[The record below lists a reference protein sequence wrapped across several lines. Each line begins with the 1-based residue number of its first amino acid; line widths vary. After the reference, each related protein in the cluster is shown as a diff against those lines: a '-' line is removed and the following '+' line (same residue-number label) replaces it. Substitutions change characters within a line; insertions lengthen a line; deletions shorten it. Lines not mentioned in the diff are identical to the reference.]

1 VTHRLVAAAA
11 LLSLPNA
18 AAAAT
23 DDQGA
28 LVAEL
33 QRQIAAQQAQID
45 AQAKAIAELRGL
57 VVGTSGPAPT
67 DAVAEPVV
75 AAAEPEPAAPVTVPV
90 VAVAEPQPAVAVS
103 APTKTPDHVVRVG
116 NADVMLG
123 GAFTLNTLVSSRRTV
138 GPAGSVFFL
147 APPDVTGRENVLDMT
162 AQYSRISLGI
172 DIPAGDDWTVSA
184 RTLFT
189 FFNGSLLNASYGFQP
204 LFGYGSASNGRFTFS
219 AGLMFELFSPRQPD
233 VVDSVSALYFSGNP
247 ANSPRAQL
255 RAEWRAPVASGTQ
268 FEAALALSD
277 PISTFISKD
286 LTDRTE
292 DNGIPNIET
301 RFAVTHAPDGWSS
314 LLDRAMWDFGV
325 SAVYGEFRKFY
336 NVSAPFDVRTN
347 QARGVSVD
355 AGVSLSPRVALQ
367 GEVWT
372 GQALG
377 NYGAAIGASVNPV
390 TRREVHASG
399 GWGEVALAWTNTA
412 HSTFGYGLDS
422 PDRDQLVPGEKA
434 RNETVWGNIFWRA
447 APWLQLGLEGTWR
460 RTQYLLPTDGLLSN
474 DGFGMLMTTS
484 FRY

>member
-1 VTHRLVAAAA
+1 VTRGLVAAAA
-11 LLSLPNA
+11 LLAMPSTA
-18 AAAAT
+18 TAAAAT
-23 DDQGA
+23 TDQAA
-28 LVAEL
+28 LVADL

-57 VVGTSGPAPT
+57 VVGTSGPVSTA
-67 DAVAEPVV
+67 AVAAPVV
-75 AAAEPEPAAPVTVPV
+75 PAAEPETAAPVS
-90 VAVAEPQPAVAVS
+90 VASKA
-103 APTKTPDHVVRVG
+103 PDHVVRVG

-147 APPDVTGRENVLDMT
+147 APPDVTGRDNVIDIT

-189 FFNGSLLNASYGFQP
+189 FYNGSLFNAGYGFQP
-204 LFGYGSASNGRFTFS
+204 LFGYGSASNGRWTFS

-255 RAEWRAPVASGTQ
+255 RAEWRAPLGGGTNL
-268 FEAALALSD
+268 EAAVALTD

-301 RFAVTHAPDGWSS
+301 RLVVTHAPEGWSS
-314 LLDRAMWDFGV
+314 MLDRPMWEVGV
-325 SAVYGEFRKFY
+325 SAIYGEFRKFY

-347 QARGVSVD
+347 QARGFSID
-355 AGVSLSPRVALQ
+355 AGVSLSPRLALQ
-367 GEVWT
+367 GEMWT

-377 NYGAAIGASVNPV
+377 NYGAAIGASVNPL

-399 GWGEVALAWTNTA
+399 GWGEVALAWSGKA
-412 HSTFGYGLDS
+412 YSTFGYGLDS
-422 PDRDQLVPGEKA
+422 PDRNQLVPGDKT
-434 RNETVWGNIFWRA
+434 RNETVWGNIVWRA
-447 APWLQLGLEGTWR
+447 APWLRLGIEGTWR
-460 RTQYLLPTDGLLSN
+460 RTQYLLPGDGLLSN

>member
-1 VTHRLVAAAA
+1 MNRGLVAAAA
-11 LLSLPNA
+11 LLTLPKA

-23 DDQGA
+23 TDQA
-28 LVAEL
+28 TLVAEL

-57 VVGTSGPAPT
+57 VVGKSGPAST
-67 DAVAEPVV
+67 AAVAVPVV
-75 AAAEPEPAAPVTVPV
+75 AAAEPEPAAPV
-90 VAVAEPQPAVAVS
+90 S
-103 APTKTPDHVVRVG
+103 APSKTPDHVVRVG

-123 GAFTLNTLVSSRRTV
+123 GAFTLNTLVSSQRPV

-147 APPDVTGRENVLDMT
+147 APPDVTGRDNVLDMT

-184 RTLFT
+184 RTMFT
-189 FFNGSLLNASYGFQP
+189 FYNGSLFNASYGFQP
-204 LFGYGSASNGRFTFS
+204 LFGYGSASNGRWTFS

-268 FEAALALSD
+268 FEAALALTD
-277 PISTFISKD
+277 PISTFVSKD

-292 DNGIPNIET
+292 DNGMPNIET
-301 RFAVTHAPDGWSS
+301 RLVVTHAPDGWSS
-314 LLDRAMWDFGV
+314 LLDRAKWEVGV

-336 NVSAPFDVRTN
+336 NVSAPFDVRIN
-347 QARGVSVD
+347 QVRGVSVD
-355 AGVSLSPRVALQ
+355 AGFSLSARVALQ

-377 NYGAAIGASVNPV
+377 NYGAAIGASVNPL
-390 TRREVHASG
+390 TRREVDASG
-399 GWGEVALAWTNTA
+399 GWGEVALAWSDTA
-412 HSTFGYGLDS
+412 HSTFGYGLDR
-422 PDRDQLVPGEKA
+422 PNRDQLVPGDKA
-434 RNETVWGNIFWRA
+434 RNETLWGNIFWRA
-447 APWLQLGLEGTWR
+447 APWLHLGLEGTWR
-460 RTQYLLPTDGLLSN
+460 RTQYLLPADGLLSN

>member
-1 VTHRLVAAAA
+1 MAAA
-11 LLSLPNA
+11 LAALPTVA
-18 AAAAT
+18 SAAT
-23 DDQGA
+23 TDQVA
-28 LVAEL
+28 LVADL
-33 QRQIAAQQAQID
+33 QRQIVAQQAQID
-45 AQAKAIAELRGL
+45 AQAKAIADLRGI
-57 VVGTSGPAPT
+57 VVGQAKPTPVAAEASPPVMVAAETASVLASPAPMK
-67 DAVAEPVV
+67 AQE
-75 AAAEPEPAAPVTVPV
+75 
-90 VAVAEPQPAVAVS
+90 
-103 APTKTPDHVVRVG
+103 HVVHIG

-147 APPDVTGRENVLDMT
+147 APPDVTGRDNVLDIT

-184 RTLFT
+184 RTMFT
-189 FFNGSLLNASYGFQP
+189 FYNGSLFNASYGFQP
-204 LFGYGSASNGRFTFS
+204 LFGYGSASNGRWTFS

-255 RAEWRAPVASGTQ
+255 RAEWRAPLGGGTN
-268 FEAALALSD
+268 FEAAVALSD
-277 PISTFISKD
+277 PISTFVSKD

-301 RFAVTHAPDGWSS
+301 RLVVTHAPEGWSS
-314 LLDRAMWDFGV
+314 MLDRSMWEVGV
-325 SAVYGEFRKFY
+325 SAIFGEFRKFY

-347 QARGVSVD
+347 QARGFSID
-355 AGVSLSPRVALQ
+355 AGVSLSPRLALQ

-399 GWGEVALAWTNTA
+399 GWGEVALAWSDTA
-412 HSTFGYGLDS
+412 HSTFGYGLDR
-422 PDRDQLVPGEKA
+422 PNRDQLVPGDKA
-434 RNETVWGNIFWRA
+434 RNETLWGNVFWRA

-460 RTQYLLPTDGLLSN
+460 RTQYLLPADGLLSN
-474 DGFGMLMTTS
+474 DGFGMLITTS

>member
-1 VTHRLVAAAA
+1 VKRGLVAAAA
-11 LLSLPNA
+11 LLTLPNA

-23 DDQGA
+23 TDQAA

-57 VVGTSGPAPT
+57 VVGKSGPAST
-67 DAVAEPVV
+67 AAVAVPVV
-75 AAAEPEPAAPVTVPV
+75 AAAESEPAAS
-90 VAVAEPQPAVAVS
+90 VS
-103 APTKTPDHVVRVG
+103 APSKTPDHVVRVG

-123 GAFTLNTLVSSRRTV
+123 GAFTLNTLVSSQRPV

-147 APPDVTGRENVLDMT
+147 APPDVTGRDNVLDMT

-184 RTLFT
+184 RTMFT
-189 FFNGSLLNASYGFQP
+189 FYNGSLFNASYGFQP
-204 LFGYGSASNGRFTFS
+204 LFGYGSASNGRWTFS

-255 RAEWRAPVASGTQ
+255 RAEWRAPVASGSQ
-268 FEAALALSD
+268 FEAAIALTD
-277 PISTFISKD
+277 PISTFVSKD

-292 DNGIPNIET
+292 DNGMPNIET
-301 RFAVTHAPDGWSS
+301 RLVVTHAPDGWSS
-314 LLDRAMWDFGV
+314 LLDRAKWEVGV

-336 NVSAPFDVRTN
+336 NVTPPYDVRTN
-347 QARGVSVD
+347 QVRGVSVD
-355 AGVSLSPRVALQ
+355 AGFSLSPRVALQ

-377 NYGAAIGASVNPV
+377 NYGAAIGASVNPL
-390 TRREVHASG
+390 TRREVDASG
-399 GWGEVALAWTNTA
+399 GWGEVALAWSDTA
-412 HSTFGYGLDS
+412 HSTFGYGLDR
-422 PDRDQLVPGEKA
+422 PNRDQLVPGDKA
-434 RNETVWGNIFWRA
+434 RNETLWGNIFWRA
-447 APWLQLGLEGTWR
+447 APWLHLGLEGTWR
-460 RTQYLLPTDGLLSN
+460 RTQYLLPADGLLSN

>member
-1 VTHRLVAAAA
+1 VNRGLVAAAA
-11 LLSLPNA
+11 LLTLPKA

-23 DDQGA
+23 TDQA
-28 LVAEL
+28 TLVAEL

-57 VVGTSGPAPT
+57 VVGKSGPAST
-67 DAVAEPVV
+67 AAVAVPVV
-75 AAAEPEPAAPVTVPV
+75 AAAEPEPAAPV
-90 VAVAEPQPAVAVS
+90 S
-103 APTKTPDHVVRVG
+103 APSKTPDHVVRVG

-123 GAFTLNTLVSSRRTV
+123 GAFTLNTLVSSQRPV

-147 APPDVTGRENVLDMT
+147 APPDVTGRDNVLDMT

-184 RTLFT
+184 RTMFT
-189 FFNGSLLNASYGFQP
+189 FYNGSLFNASYGFQP
-204 LFGYGSASNGRFTFS
+204 LFGYGSASNGRWTFS

-268 FEAALALSD
+268 FEAALALTD
-277 PISTFISKD
+277 PISTFVSKD

-292 DNGIPNIET
+292 DNGMPNIET
-301 RFAVTHAPDGWSS
+301 RLVVTHAPDGWSS
-314 LLDRAMWDFGV
+314 LLDRAKWEVGV

-336 NVSAPFDVRTN
+336 NVSAPFDVRIN
-347 QARGVSVD
+347 QVRGVSVD
-355 AGVSLSPRVALQ
+355 AGFSLSARVALQ

-377 NYGAAIGASVNPV
+377 NYGAAIGASVNPL
-390 TRREVHASG
+390 TRREVDASG
-399 GWGEVALAWTNTA
+399 GWGEVALAWSDTA
-412 HSTFGYGLDS
+412 HSTFGYGLDR
-422 PDRDQLVPGEKA
+422 PNRDQLVPGDKA
-434 RNETVWGNIFWRA
+434 RNETLWGNIFWRA
-447 APWLQLGLEGTWR
+447 APWLHLGLEGTWR
-460 RTQYLLPTDGLLSN
+460 RTQYLLPADGLLSN

>member
-1 VTHRLVAAAA
+1 MNRCLVAAST
-11 LLSLPNA
+11 LLTLPNA
-18 AAAAT
+18 ASAVTT
-23 DDQGA
+23 DHAA

-57 VVGTSGPAPT
+57 VVGKSGPAST
-67 DAVAEPVV
+67 AAVAVPVV
-75 AAAEPEPAAPVTVPV
+75 AGAESEPAAPV
-90 VAVAEPQPAVAVS
+90 S
-103 APTKTPDHVVRVG
+103 APSKTPDHVVRVG
-116 NADVMLG
+116 NADVILG
-123 GAFTLNTLVSSRRTV
+123 GAFTLNTLVSSQRPV

-147 APPDVTGRENVLDMT
+147 APPDVTGRDNVLDMT

-172 DIPAGDDWTVSA
+172 DIPAGDDWTVSG

-189 FFNGSLLNASYGFQP
+189 FYNGSLFNASYGFQP
-204 LFGYGSASNGRFTFS
+204 LFGYGSASNGRWTFS

-268 FEAALALSD
+268 FEAALALTD
-277 PISTFISKD
+277 PISTFVSKD

-292 DNGIPNIET
+292 DNGMPNIET
-301 RFAVTHAPDGWSS
+301 RLVVTHAPDGWSS
-314 LLDRAMWDFGV
+314 LLDRPKWEVGV

-336 NVSAPFDVRTN
+336 NVSAPFDVRIN
-347 QARGVSVD
+347 QVRGISVD
-355 AGVSLSPRVALQ
+355 AGFSLSPRVALQ

-377 NYGAAIGASVNPV
+377 NYGAAIGASVNPL
-390 TRREVHASG
+390 TRREVDASG
-399 GWGEVALAWTNTA
+399 GWGEVALAWSDTA
-412 HSTFGYGLDS
+412 HSTFGYGLDR
-422 PDRDQLVPGEKA
+422 PNRDQLVPGDKA
-434 RNETVWGNIFWRA
+434 RNETLWGNIFWRA
-447 APWLQLGLEGTWR
+447 APWLQLGFEGTWR
-460 RTQYLLPTDGLLSN
+460 RTQYLLPADALLSN

>member
-1 VTHRLVAAAA
+1 MKRGLVAAAA
-11 LLSLPNA
+11 LLTLPNA

-23 DDQGA
+23 TDQA
-28 LVAEL
+28 SLVAEL

-57 VVGTSGPAPT
+57 VVGTSGPASAAAI
-67 DAVAEPVV
+67 AVPVV
-75 AAAEPEPAAPVTVPV
+75 AAAESAPAAPV
-90 VAVAEPQPAVAVS
+90 S
-103 APTKTPDHVVRVG
+103 APSKTSDHIVRVG

-147 APPDVTGRENVLDMT
+147 APPDLTGRDNVLDMT

-184 RTLFT
+184 RTMFT
-189 FFNGSLLNASYGFQP
+189 FYNGSLFNASYGFQP
-204 LFGYGSASNGRFTFS
+204 LFGYGSASNGRWTFS

-255 RAEWRAPVASGTQ
+255 RAEWRAPLGGGTN
-268 FEAALALSD
+268 FEAAVALSD
-277 PISTFISKD
+277 PISTFVSKD

-301 RFAVTHAPDGWSS
+301 RLVVTHAPEGWSS
-314 LLDRAMWDFGV
+314 MLDRSMWEVGV
-325 SAVYGEFRKFY
+325 SAIFGEFRKFY

-347 QARGVSVD
+347 QARGFSID
-355 AGVSLSPRVALQ
+355 AGVSLSPRLALQ

-399 GWGEVALAWTNTA
+399 GWGEVALAWSDTA
-412 HSTFGYGLDS
+412 HSTFGYGLDR
-422 PDRDQLVPGEKA
+422 PNRDQLVPGDKA
-434 RNETVWGNIFWRA
+434 RNETLWGNVFWRA

-460 RTQYLLPTDGLLSN
+460 RTQYLLPADGLLSN

>member
-1 VTHRLVAAAA
+1 VKRGLVAAAA
-11 LLSLPNA
+11 LLTLPNA

-23 DDQGA
+23 TDQAA

-57 VVGTSGPAPT
+57 VVGKSGTAST
-67 DAVAEPVV
+67 AAVAVPVV
-75 AAAEPEPAAPVTVPV
+75 AAAEPEPAAPV
-90 VAVAEPQPAVAVS
+90 S
-103 APTKTPDHVVRVG
+103 APSITPDHVVRVG

-123 GAFTLNTLVSSRRTV
+123 GAFTLNTLVSSQRPV

-147 APPDVTGRENVLDMT
+147 APPDVTGRDNVLDMT

-184 RTLFT
+184 RTMFT
-189 FFNGSLLNASYGFQP
+189 FYNGSLFNASYGFQP
-204 LFGYGSASNGRFTFS
+204 LFGYGSASNGRWTFS

-255 RAEWRAPVASGTQ
+255 RAEWRAPVASGSQ
-268 FEAALALSD
+268 FEAAIALTD
-277 PISTFISKD
+277 PISTFVSKD

-292 DNGIPNIET
+292 DNGMPNIET
-301 RFAVTHAPDGWSS
+301 RLVVTHAPDGWSS
-314 LLDRAMWDFGV
+314 LLDRAKWEVGV

-336 NVSAPFDVRTN
+336 NVSAPFDVRIN
-347 QARGVSVD
+347 QVRGVSVD
-355 AGVSLSPRVALQ
+355 AGFSLSPRVALQ

-377 NYGAAIGASVNPV
+377 NYGAAIGASVNPL
-390 TRREVHASG
+390 TRREVDASG
-399 GWGEVALAWTNTA
+399 GWGEVALAWSDTA
-412 HSTFGYGLDS
+412 HSTFGYGLDR
-422 PDRDQLVPGEKA
+422 PNRDQLVPGDKA
-434 RNETVWGNIFWRA
+434 RNETLWGNIFWRA
-447 APWLQLGLEGTWR
+447 APWLHLGLEGTWR
-460 RTQYLLPTDGLLSN
+460 RTQYLLPADGLLSN

>member
-1 VTHRLVAAAA
+1 VTHRLVAAAV

-23 DDQGA
+23 NDQSA
-28 LVAEL
+28 LIAEL

-45 AQAKAIAELRGL
+45 AQTKAIAELRGL
-57 VVGTSGPAPT
+57 VVGTSGPAPNA
-67 DAVAEPVV
+67 AVADPVV
-75 AAAEPEPAAPVTVPV
+75 AAVEPEPAASVTVPV
-90 VAVAEPQPAVAVS
+90 VAAGEPQPAVAVS

-123 GAFTLNTLVSSRRTV
+123 GAFTLNTLVSSRRTI

-147 APPDVTGRENVLDMT
+147 APPDVTGRDNVIDMT

-301 RFAVTHAPDGWSS
+301 RLVVTHAPEGWSS
-314 LLDRAMWDFGV
+314 MLDRPMWEIGV
-325 SAVYGEFRKFY
+325 SAIYGEFRKFY

-347 QARGVSVD
+347 QARGFSID
-355 AGVSLSPRVALQ
+355 AGVSLSPRLAVQ

-377 NYGAAIGASVNPV
+377 NYGAAIGASVNPL
-390 TRREVHASG
+390 TRSEVHASG
-399 GWGEVALAWTNTA
+399 GWGEVALAWSGKA
-412 HSTFGYGLDS
+412 YSTVGYGLDS
-422 PDRDQLVPGEKA
+422 PDRNQLVPGDKT
-434 RNETVWGNIFWRA
+434 RNETVWSNIVWRA
-447 APWLQLGLEGTWR
+447 SPWLRLGLEGTWR
-460 RTQYLLPTDGLLSN
+460 RTRYLLPTGDVLSN
-474 DGFGMLMTTS
+474 DGFGLLMTTA

>member
-1 VTHRLVAAAA
+1 MTRGLVAAAA

-18 AAAAT
+18 ATAAT
-23 DDQGA
+23 TGQAA

-57 VVGTSGPAPT
+57 VVGKSGPVPT
-67 DAVAEPVV
+67 PAVAVPVV
-75 AAAEPEPAAPVTVPV
+75 AAAEPEPASPAP
-90 VAVAEPQPAVAVS
+90 
-103 APTKTPDHVVRVG
+103 APPKTPGHVVRVG

-123 GAFTLNTLVSSRRTV
+123 GAFTLNTLVSSQRTV

-147 APPDVTGRENVLDMT
+147 APPDVTGRDNVLDIT

-189 FFNGSLLNASYGFQP
+189 FYNGSLFNASYGFQP

-255 RAEWRAPVASGTQ
+255 RAEWQAPIASGTR

-277 PISTFISKD
+277 PISTFVSKD

-301 RFAVTHAPDGWSS
+301 RLVVTHAPDGWSS
-314 LLDRAMWDFGV
+314 LLDRAKWEVGV

-355 AGVSLSPRVALQ
+355 AGISLSPRVALQ
-367 GEVWT
+367 GELWT
-372 GQALG
+372 VQALG
-377 NYGAAIGASVNPV
+377 NYGAAIGASVNPL
-390 TRREVHASG
+390 TRSEVHASG
-399 GWGEVALAWTNTA
+399 GWGEVALAWSGTA
-412 HSTFGYGLDS
+412 RSTFGYGLDS
-422 PDRDQLVPGEKA
+422 PDRDQLVPGDKA
-434 RNETVWGNIFWRA
+434 RNETLWGNVFWRA
-447 APWLQLGLEGTWR
+447 APWLQLGLEGSWR
-460 RTQYLLPTDGLLSN
+460 RTQYLLPGGGLLSN

>member
-1 VTHRLVAAAA
+1 MKRGLVAAAA
-11 LLSLPNA
+11 LLTLPNTA
-18 AAAAT
+18 AAAII
-23 DDQGA
+23 DQAA

-57 VVGTSGPAPT
+57 VIGKSGPAST
-67 DAVAEPVV
+67 AAIAVPVV
-75 AAAEPEPAAPVTVPV
+75 AAAESEPAAPV
-90 VAVAEPQPAVAVS
+90 S
-103 APTKTPDHVVRVG
+103 APSRTSDHIVRVG
-116 NADVMLG
+116 NADVILG

-138 GPAGSVFFL
+138 GPAGSVFYL
-147 APPDVTGRENVLDMT
+147 APPDVTGRDNVLDMT

-184 RTLFT
+184 RTMFT
-189 FFNGSLLNASYGFQP
+189 FYNGSLFNASYGFQP
-204 LFGYGSASNGRFTFS
+204 LFGYGSANNGRWTFS

-268 FEAALALSD
+268 VEAALALTD
-277 PISTFISKD
+277 PISTFVSKD

-292 DNGIPNIET
+292 DNGIPNVET
-301 RFAVTHAPDGWSS
+301 RLAVTHAPDGWSS
-314 LLDRAMWDFGV
+314 LLDRAMWEVGL

-336 NVSAPFDVRTN
+336 NLTPPYDVRTN
-347 QARGVSVD
+347 QARGISVD

-399 GWGEVALAWTNTA
+399 GWGEVALAWSDTA
-412 HSTFGYGLDS
+412 HSTFGYGFDR
-422 PDRDQLVPGEKA
+422 PNRDQLVPGDKA
-434 RNETVWGNIFWRA
+434 RNETLWGNVFWRA

-460 RTQYLLPTDGLLSN
+460 RTQYLLPADGLLSN

>member
-1 VTHRLVAAAA
+1 VTHRLVAAAV

-23 DDQGA
+23 NDQSA
-28 LVAEL
+28 LIAEL

-45 AQAKAIAELRGL
+45 AQTKAIAELRGL
-57 VVGTSGPAPT
+57 VVGTSGPAPNA
-67 DAVAEPVV
+67 AVADPVV
-75 AAAEPEPAAPVTVPV
+75 AAVEPEPAASVTIPV
-90 VAVAEPQPAVAVS
+90 VAAGEPQPAVAVS

-123 GAFTLNTLVSSRRTV
+123 GAFTLNTLVSSRRTI

-147 APPDVTGRENVLDMT
+147 APPDVTGRDNVIDMT

-204 LFGYGSASNGRFTFS
+204 LFGYGSASNGRLTFS

-277 PISTFISKD
+277 PISTFISED

-301 RFAVTHAPDGWSS
+301 RLAVTHAPDGWSS
-314 LLDRAMWDFGV
+314 LLDRAKWDIGV

-347 QARGVSVD
+347 QSRGVSID

-377 NYGAAIGASVNPV
+377 NYGAAIGASGNPV
-390 TRREVHASG
+390 TRREIDASG
-399 GWGEVALAWTNTA
+399 GWGEVAWYWTPTWHSHVGMGVDTVNAAYISPTGFVSNRTAFLNLFWDPSPKTTLA
-412 HSTFGYGLDS
+412 
-422 PDRDQLVPGEKA
+422 
-434 RNETVWGNIFWRA
+434 I
-447 APWLQLGLEGTWR
+447 EGTWR
-460 RTQYLLPTDGLLSN
+460 KTAYGGLGENSGYSLMLSSELR
-474 DGFGMLMTTS
+474 F
-484 FRY
+484 

>member
-1 VTHRLVAAAA
+1 VKRGLVAAAA
-11 LLSLPNA
+11 LLTLPNA

-23 DDQGA
+23 TDQA
-28 LVAEL
+28 SLVAEL

-57 VVGTSGPAPT
+57 VVGTSGPASAAAI
-67 DAVAEPVV
+67 AVPVV
-75 AAAEPEPAAPVTVPV
+75 AAAESAPAAPV
-90 VAVAEPQPAVAVS
+90 S
-103 APTKTPDHVVRVG
+103 APSKTSDHIVRVG

-147 APPDVTGRENVLDMT
+147 APPDLTGRDNVLDMT

-184 RTLFT
+184 RTMFT
-189 FFNGSLLNASYGFQP
+189 FYNGSLFNASYGFQP
-204 LFGYGSASNGRFTFS
+204 LFGYGSASNGRWTFS

-255 RAEWRAPVASGTQ
+255 RAEWRAPLGGGTN
-268 FEAALALSD
+268 FEAAVALSD
-277 PISTFISKD
+277 PISTFVSKD

-301 RFAVTHAPDGWSS
+301 RLVVTHAPEGWSS
-314 LLDRAMWDFGV
+314 MLDRSMWEVGV
-325 SAVYGEFRKFY
+325 SAIFGEFRKFY

-347 QARGVSVD
+347 QARGFSID
-355 AGVSLSPRVALQ
+355 AGVSLSPRLALQ

-399 GWGEVALAWTNTA
+399 GWGEVALAWSDTA
-412 HSTFGYGLDS
+412 HSTFGYGLDR
-422 PDRDQLVPGEKA
+422 PNRDQLVPGDKA
-434 RNETVWGNIFWRA
+434 RNETLWGNVFWRA

-460 RTQYLLPTDGLLSN
+460 RTQYLLPADGLLSN